1 MPQPDG
7 DYSLTR
13 RKEPVEQP
21 ISISK
26 KARKRLLEPGYWG
39 YLEEEEVEFIQAAL
53 QENPDLSYAWGFHP
67 VQKTRSPAAIR
78 RVAMWGDPKNREVNT
93 KLIRG
98 NYLRSSIG
106 SALRKKR

>member
-1 MPQPDG
+1 
-7 DYSLTR
+7 LAR
-13 RKEPVEQP
+13 KKEPVERP

-26 KARKRLLEPGYWG
+26 KAGKRLLEPGYWG

-67 VQKTRSPAAIR
+67 VQKTRSPPAIR

-93 KLIRG
+93 KLIRE
-98 NYLRSSIG
+98 NYLRPSVGNSP
-106 SALRKKR
+106 RKKR

>member
-1 MPQPDG
+1 
-7 DYSLTR
+7 LAR
-13 RKEPVEQP
+13 RKEPVDRP

-53 QENPDLSYAWGFHP
+53 QENPDLSYTWGFHP

-78 RVAMWGDPKNREVNT
+78 RVAMWGDPKNREANA

-98 NYLRSSIG
+98 KNYLRPSVG
-106 SALRKKR
+106 SNPRKKR

>member
-1 MPQPDG
+1 
-7 DYSLTR
+7 
-13 RKEPVEQP
+13 VERP
-21 ISISK
+21 ISIPK

-98 NYLRSSIG
+98 NCPKANI
-106 SALRKKR
+106 